1 MHTTVMLCDNDINV
15 FCILSECFQK
25 RGAARPPGAK
35 REAPEARK
43 GRAGLGSLQK
53 CRCMPLPFG

>member
-1 MHTTVMLCDNDINV
+1 MCSA
-15 FCILSECFQK
+15 FLSECFQK

-43 GRAGLGSLQK
+43 GRADWD
-53 CRCMPLPFG
+53 RFRNAMPLPSPFG